1 MLMRGGFLARVGAAA
16 AVACSVL
23 LIPGLP
29 DLVAAAL
36 TGLLFLGV
44 GQLIGMIPAELRD
57 ALGPRGLLARRSA

>member
-1 MLMRGGFLARVGAAA
+1 LARVAAAA

-36 TGLLFLGV
+36 TGLVFLGV